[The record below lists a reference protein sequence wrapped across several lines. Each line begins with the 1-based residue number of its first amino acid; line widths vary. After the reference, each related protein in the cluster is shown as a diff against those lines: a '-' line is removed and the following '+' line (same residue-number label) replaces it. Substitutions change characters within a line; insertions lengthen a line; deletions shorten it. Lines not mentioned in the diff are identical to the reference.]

1 VHSQTFFFV
10 VEVCRV
16 FDEDEKQRQE
26 NVIKMAKRTQED
38 LLVPES
44 IIVKSQRRRGEKGR
58 EREREREVAKVAGDI
73 VLSVFFINMAGY

>member
-58 EREREREVAKVAGDI
+58 ERERERLLRLLAI
-73 VLSVFFINMAGY
+73 LSCLCSS